1 MSHSGEDEVCS
12 QVCHEVPS
20 TDTGYR
26 EEASKPSVPH
36 CSPFLPPTPHVI
48 ASVHQENLSFSLPF
62 EMGWRSRGILRRN
75 HGGLQRPL
83 QSPRQATNELQ
94 RSVPGASGLKAESEP
109 PGAGPA
115 SSHMGWRSRRK
126 TTLPCRNPQSSSCG
140 SSSVTSA
147 SPLAVLHLGAA
158 INRGWAESTGWGPGG
173 AGSGSQVP
181 CLAASGGKGGW
192 KRVFSLFLLSSF
204 PAVPST
210 HLMSSDQS
218 INLVCS
224 LCSVPAATF
233 SLV

>member
-1 MSHSGEDEVCS
+1 MVQSWGFKE
-12 QVCHEVPS
+12 
-20 TDTGYR
+20 
-26 EEASKPSVPH
+26 KP
-36 CSPFLPPTPHVI
+36 
-48 ASVHQENLSFSLPF
+48 
-62 EMGWRSRGILRRN
+62 W
-75 HGGLQRPL
+75 GLQRPP
-83 QSPRQATNELQ
+83 QSPWQATNELQ
-94 RSVPGASGLKAESEP
+94 RTVPGASGLKAESEP

-115 SSHMGWRSRRK
+115 SPNMGWWDRRK
-126 TTLPCRNPQSSSCG
+126 WTLPCRDPQSSSCG

-147 SPLAVLHLGAA
+147 SPLAVLRLGAA
-158 INRGWAESTGWGPGG
+158 ITEAGAGSSGQGPWG

-192 KRVFSLFLLSSF
+192 KKVFSLFLLSSF